1 MTDAEL
7 AFLEAASIVTFEPFQ
22 KVLVRDNDIAYWGI
36 DFFEDYAETL
46 EHPYICLT
54 NSYKQ
59 CLPYNDETKHLLGT
73 DNSPTPPEPEFRW
86 GDHVEVRDDETASWR
101 KAVFLSVNKGAYYCV
116 IQPAG
121 TCLWKY
127 CRHAD
132 W

>member
-1 MTDAEL
+1 MSE
-7 AFLEAASIVTFEPFQ
+7 VKFEPFQ
-22 KVLVRDNDIAYWGI
+22 RVLVRNDDIAYWGI
-36 DFFEDYAETL
+36 DFFEEYAETL
-46 EHPYICLT
+46 EYPYVCLT

-86 GDHVEVRDDETASWR
+86 GDHVEAKLADGYVWEKAIYCFKEKGKFVCLYPDSHLINAS
-101 KAVFLSVNKGAYYCV
+101 
-116 IQPAG
+116 
-121 TCLWKY
+121 Y